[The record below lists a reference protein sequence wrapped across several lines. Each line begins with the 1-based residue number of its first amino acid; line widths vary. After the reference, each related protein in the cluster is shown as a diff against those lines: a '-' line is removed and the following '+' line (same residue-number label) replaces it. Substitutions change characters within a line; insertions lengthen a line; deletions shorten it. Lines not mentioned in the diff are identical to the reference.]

1 MSRTRAMADKAKPDQ
16 PVESPKFNN
25 TALQL
30 STDQDTTITSDTDNR
45 IDFAVN
51 NTDVVR
57 MHENVLEVLSQ
68 EDQATASTK
77 LQLTQTSTSIA
88 VDDYLGSIEFLGTD
102 GSTGSSTRVYAN
114 ISSRIS
120 HITGNSEAA
129 TVTITSGSNS
139 TTHGQ
144 VTFEHDTVKL
154 LTGQT
159 LQFHTRTTS
168 RSATIL
174 PHPQYTNS
182 LLTGSA
188 HKIFYLP
195 WEMNGSSSTTSGTLM
210 ANVIEDLSPSLG
222 GDLVINGKQI
232 KSAVGTNQD
241 IRINP
246 HGTGRVVLKG
256 LNYPTSD
263 GAQDT
268 VLKTDG
274 SGNLSFQ
281 SVSSLSNSGI
291 TQVQDDTAPTLG
303 GTLDANG
310 NSIDMGT
317 NSLTDT
323 NLGQFITAHGWGNH
337 ASAGYLTAHP
347 NISAASSSNNSGQT
361 FIQDITVDSNGHV
374 TAIGTAS
381 TTGGGGGGVSEAL
394 AIAYATAL

>member
-77 LQLTQTSTSIA
+77 LQLTQTSSSIA
-88 VDDYLGSIEFLGTD
+88 IADHLGRIEFLGTD
-102 GSTGSSTRVYAN
+102 GSTGNSTRVYAN
-114 ISSRIS
+114 ISSRIQNV
-120 HITGNSEAA
+120 TGNSEAA
-129 TVTITSGSNS
+129 TVTITTGSNA

-144 VTFEHDTVKL
+144 VLFHPDRVVFD
-154 LTGQT
+154 TGQE
-159 LQFHTRTTS
+159 LEFHTRSTS
-168 RSATIL
+168 RSATIK
-174 PHPQYTNS
+174 PHFSYDNS
-182 LLTGSA
+182 GLTGTP
-188 HKIFYLP
+188 HKTFYLP
-195 WEMNGSSSTTSGTLM
+195 WSPDGNSFNLTGTLM
-210 ANVIEDLSPSLG
+210 TNVIEDTSPSLG
-222 GDLVINGKQI
+222 GDLNVGGHSIVTTALSNGDINITPG
-232 KSAVGTNQD
+232 
-241 IRINP
+241 
-246 HGTGRVVLKG
+246 GTGKVVLKG
-256 LNYPTSD
+256 LKYPTSD

>member
-102 GSTGSSTRVYAN
+102 GSAGSSTRVYAN

-120 HITGNSEAA
+120 NITGNSEAA
-129 TVTITSGSNS
+129 TVTITSGSNA

-144 VTFEHDTVKL
+144 VTFDHDTVKL
-154 LTGQT
+154 DTGQS

-174 PHPQYTNS
+174 PHPSYTNS
-182 LLTGSA
+182 LLSGAA
-188 HKIFYLP
+188 HKTFYLP
-195 WEMNGSSSTTSGTLM
+195 WEMDGTSLTSSSTLM
-210 ANVIEDLSPSLG
+210 TNVRDDASPTLG
-222 GDLVINGKQI
+222 GDLRINGKQI
-232 KSAVGTNQD
+232 LTAVGTNGD

-246 HGTGRVVLKG
+246 DGTGKVVLKG

-281 SVSSLSNSGI
+281 SVASLSNSGI

-347 NISAASSSNNSGQT
+347 NIPLSSTSTSNSGQV
-361 FIQDITVDSNGHV
+361 FIQNITIDNNGHV
-374 TAIGTAS
+374 YGITSATAS
-381 TTGGGGGGVSEAL
+381 GSGGGVSEAL

>member
-57 MHENVLEVLSQ
+57 MHENVLEVMSQ

-77 LQLTQTSTSIA
+77 LQLTQTSASIA
-88 VDDYLGSIEFLGTD
+88 VNDKLGVIEFLGTD

-114 ISSRIS
+114 ISTS
-120 HITGNSEAA
+120 ITNITSNQETA
-129 TVTITSGSNS
+129 TVTITSGSDTTTQGHVVFGNTFLELSSNQEIRWKNQNSGRSAYLSLS
-139 TTHGQ
+139 TTYNASG
-144 VTFEHDTVKL
+144 
-154 LTGQT
+154 
-159 LQFHTRTTS
+159 
-168 RSATIL
+168 
-174 PHPQYTNS
+174 
-182 LLTGSA
+182 
-188 HKIFYLP
+188 
-195 WEMNGSSSTTSGTLM
+195 SGTLRTFSLPWALNGYNNAANGVLM
-210 ANVIEDLSPSLG
+210 CNVIEDATPELG
-222 GDLVINGKQI
+222 GDLSTNNFKITSKYA
-232 KSAVGTNQD
+232 SNQD
-241 IRINP
+241 IDIDP
-246 HGTGRVVLKG
+246 DGTGKVKIKG
-256 LNYPTSD
+256 LFYPTSD

-268 VLKTDG
+268 VITTDG
-274 SGNLSFQ
+274 AGNLSFQ

-291 TQVQDDTAPTLG
+291 TQVQDDTSPTLG

-310 NSIDMGT
+310 NSIDMGV

-347 NISAASSSNNSGQT
+347 NISAASSSDNSGFT

-374 TAIGTAS
+374 TGIGTATS
-381 TTGGGGGGVSEAL
+381 GGGVSEAL

>member
-57 MHENVLEVLSQ
+57 MHENVLEVMSQ
-68 EDQATASTK
+68 EDLATASTK

-88 VDDYLGSIEFLGTD
+88 VADYLGSIEFLGTD
-102 GSTGSSTRVYAN
+102 GSTGNSTRVYAN
-114 ISSRIS
+114 ISSRIQNV
-120 HITGNSEAA
+120 TGNSEAA
-129 TVTITSGSNS
+129 TVTITSGSNA

-144 VTFEHDTVKL
+144 VTFDHDTVKL
-154 LTGQT
+154 DTGQS
-159 LQFHTRTTS
+159 LQFHTRS
-168 RSATIL
+168 GGSATIK
-174 PHPQYTNS
+174 PHPSYTTLAGHS
-182 LLTGSA
+182 GD
-188 HKIFYLP
+188 HKTFYLP
-195 WEMNGSSSTTSGTLM
+195 WSTNNSNLNSSGTLM
-210 ANVIEDLSPSLG
+210 TNVIDDLVPVLG
-222 GDLVINGKQI
+222 GDLNVAGHSIITTALSNGDINITPG
-232 KSAVGTNQD
+232 
-241 IRINP
+241 
-246 HGTGRVVLKG
+246 GTGKVVLKG
-256 LNYPTSD
+256 LKYPTSD

-281 SVSSLSNSGI
+281 SVASLSNSGI

-347 NISAASSSNNSGQT
+347 NIPLSSTSTSNSGQV
-361 FIQDITVDSNGHV
+361 FIQNITIDNNGHV
-374 TAIGTAS
+374 YGITSATAS
-381 TTGGGGGGVSEAL
+381 GSGGGVSEAL

>member
-77 LQLTQTSTSIA
+77 LQITQTSTSVA

-114 ISSRIS
+114 ISSRIQNV
-120 HITGNSEAA
+120 TGNSEAA
-129 TVTITSGSNS
+129 TVTITTGSNS
-139 TTHGQ
+139 TIHGQ
-144 VTFEHDTVKL
+144 VSFHPDHVAL
-154 LTGQT
+154 DTGQE
-159 LQFHTRTTS
+159 LQFHTRSTS
-168 RSATIL
+168 RSATIK

-182 LLTGSA
+182 LLSGAA
-188 HKIFYLP
+188 HKTFYLP
-195 WEMNGSSSTTSGTLM
+195 WEMDGTSLTSSATLM
-210 ANVIEDLSPSLG
+210 TSVLDDLSPTLG
-222 GDLVINGKQI
+222 GDLRINGKQI
-232 KSAVGTNQD
+232 KTAVGTNGD

-246 HGTGRVVLKG
+246 DGTGRVVLKG

-281 SVSSLSNSGI
+281 SVASLSNSGI

-347 NISAASSSNNSGQT
+347 TIPLTSTSTSNSGQN
-361 FIQDITVDSNGHV
+361 FIQNITIDSNGHV
-374 TAIGTAS
+374 TAIGTATAS
-381 TTGGGGGGVSEAL
+381 GGGGGVSEAL

>member
-68 EDQATASTK
+68 EDQDTASTK
-77 LQLTQTSTSIA
+77 LQITQTSASIA
-88 VDDYLGSIEFLGTD
+88 ASDKLGTIEFLGTD
-102 GSTGSSTRVYAN
+102 GSTGNSTRVY
-114 ISSRIS
+114 SSIGTE
-120 HITGNSEAA
+120 ITNVTGNSEAA
-129 TVTITSGSNS
+129 SLIFTSGSSN
-139 TTHGQ
+139 TTQGI
-144 VTFEHDTVKL
+144 VTFSEDKVL
-154 LTGQT
+154 LSKGQSI
-159 LQFHTRTTS
+159 QINDRTQTS
-168 RSATIL
+168 RYVNIALDSDYSNGSITVTSKTIKL
-174 PHPQYTNS
+174 PAYIDGVDAS
-182 LLTGSA
+182 TGSA
-188 HKIFYLP
+188 
-195 WEMNGSSSTTSGTLM
+195 GTGTLM
-210 ANVIEDLSPSLG
+210 CNLSEDTSPQLSA
-222 GDLVINGKQI
+222 DLDVRTSSIRTTDSNRNINL
-232 KSAVGTNQD
+232 T
-241 IRINP
+241 P
-246 HGTGRVVLKG
+246 HGTGKVVLSG
-256 LNYPTSD
+256 LSYPTSD

-268 VLKTDG
+268 VITTDG

-291 TQVQDDTAPTLG
+291 TQIQDDTSPTLG

-310 NSIDMGT
+310 NSIDMGV

-323 NLGQFITAHGWGNH
+323 NLGQFITAYGWGNH

-347 NISAASSSNNSGQT
+347 NISAPPGSDNSGQT
-361 FIQDITVDSNGHV
+361 FIQDITLDSNGHV
-374 TAIGTAS
+374 TAIGTATS
-381 TTGGGGGGVSEAL
+381 GGGVSEAL